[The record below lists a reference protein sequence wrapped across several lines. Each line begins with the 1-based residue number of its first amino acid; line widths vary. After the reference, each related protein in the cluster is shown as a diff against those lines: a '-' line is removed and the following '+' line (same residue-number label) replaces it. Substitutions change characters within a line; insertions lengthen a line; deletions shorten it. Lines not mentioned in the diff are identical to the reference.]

1 MIRVLTS
8 SRIANAPEVHCC
20 DTMLISQEYKQ
31 YPENYCKLSINYH
44 KEWQLFYDSILQ
56 KMVNMHRK
64 IFKHMEG
71 LFKKVMMH
79 GYEASRSIIRLPE
92 AESAPSPSVQAESTS
107 GESGQIPF
115 LHELGI

>member
-1 MIRVLTS
+1 
-8 SRIANAPEVHCC
+8 
-20 DTMLISQEYKQ
+20 
-31 YPENYCKLSINYH
+31 
-44 KEWQLFYDSILQ
+44 
-56 KMVNMHRK
+56 MVNMHRK

-79 GYEASRSIIRLPE
+79 AYEIASCSIIRLLE

>member
-1 MIRVLTS
+1 
-8 SRIANAPEVHCC
+8 
-20 DTMLISQEYKQ
+20 
-31 YPENYCKLSINYH
+31 
-44 KEWQLFYDSILQ
+44 
-56 KMVNMHRK
+56 MVNVHRK

-79 GYEASRSIIRLPE
+79 ASCNIIRLPE

-115 LHELGI
+115 LHEC